1 MYFLAEAERLQS
13 FHHPHERE
21 VVMTAT
27 ISTLIELHDH
37 TIKNHQHDELLNAK
51 RGDTWQ
57 SVSTDEFAQG
67 VRSTALGLYNLG
79 IKRGDT
85 IAYVGQSS
93 PEWSIIDMAI
103 LNCGA
108 IGVPIYTTQSVNQ
121 VEFILKNSEA
131 KAIFIGSEE
140 LYTRLKYAIDAADVK
155 IVIGFYEAVG
165 DSPHN
170 LTSVQKEGEKVNT
183 DNPDLYQQLR
193 GDAKPDEIA
202 TIIYTSGTTGDP
214 KGVMLTHSNLV
225 SNVTGCLSMFEFYG
239 KDDVALTYLPP
250 SHIFERMILYLY
262 QYCGIQIWY
271 AESIEKLAD
280 NLKEVKPMIMTTVP
294 RMLEKVFERVNAMVE
309 TLPGPRKAI
318 FKWAIKVAKQ
328 FDTEGN
334 NSFFYNMKYKVANAL
349 VYKKLRAGFGGRI
362 RILVAGGAAL
372 NPELGRIFTAAGMP
386 VLQGYGLTETS
397 PVISVNRLEKNRMGS
412 IGEIIPRVEVKI
424 AEDGEIL
431 VKGPNVMKGYYKNE
445 EATKEVF
452 YDKWF
457 KTGDIGYI
465 DKDGFLFIT
474 DRKKDF
480 IKTSGGK
487 YIAPQLIEQQLA
499 RSRYI
504 EQAVIVGDKRKFAS
518 ALIFPGWEAL
528 RAFAEGR
535 NIQYNNDE
543 ELINHPEVRK
553 IYDSVVEEVNKTL
566 AQWETIK
573 KYEVIPGILTVDDD
587 QLTPTLKVRR
597 RHIENRYNDL
607 IEEFY
612 KEEYEE
618 PVKG

>member
-1 MYFLAEAERLQS
+1 MAAD
-13 FHHPHERE
+13 
-21 VVMTAT
+21 

-37 TIKNHQHDELLNAK
+37 TIQQHKHDKLLNGK
-51 RGDTWQ
+51 RGDSWH
-57 SVSTDEFAQG
+57 SVSTDEFAKR
-67 VRSTALGLYNLG
+67 VRTVALGLHKLG
-79 IKRGDT
+79 IKANDK

-93 PEWSIIDMAI
+93 PEWTIIDMAI

-108 IGVPIYTTQSVNQ
+108 IGVPIYTTQAVNQ
-121 VEFILKNSEA
+121 VEYILKNSGA
-131 KAIFIGSEE
+131 KAICIGSEE
-140 LYTRLKYAIDAADVK
+140 LYTRLKDAIKAAGVK
-155 IVIGFYEAVG
+155 SVIGFFEPVG
-165 DSPHN
+165 DSPHD
-170 LTSVQKEGEKVNT
+170 LASLQKEGEELGEKK
-183 DNPDLYQQLR
+183 PDLYKKIR
-193 GDAKPDEIA
+193 GGVQPDDLA

-214 KGVMLTHSNLV
+214 KGVMLTHANLV
-225 SNVTGCLSMFEFYG
+225 SNVSACLKIFKFYG
-239 KDDVALTYLPP
+239 KEDVTLTYLPP
-250 SHIFERMILYLY
+250 SHIFERMILYVY
-262 QYCGIQIWY
+262 QYSGLQIWY

-280 NLKEVKPMIMTTVP
+280 NIKEVRPMVMTTVP
-294 RMLEKVFERVNAMVE
+294 RMLEKVFERINAMVE
-309 TLPGPRKAI
+309 TLPAPRKAI
-318 FKWAIKVAKQ
+318 FKGAIKVAKE

-334 NSFFYNMKYKVANAL
+334 NGFFYKKQHAIANAL

-362 RILVAGGAAL
+362 RMLVAGGAAL
-372 NPELGRIFTAAGMP
+372 NTELGRIFTAAGMP

-397 PVISVNRLEKNRMGS
+397 PVISVNRLERNRMGS
-412 IGEIIPRVEVKI
+412 VGEVIPGVEVKI

-452 YDKWF
+452 YDGWF

-504 EQAVIVGDKRKFAS
+504 EQAVVVGDKRKFAS
-518 ALIFPGWEAL
+518 ALLFPAWESI
-528 RAFAEGR
+528 RSFAEGR
-535 NIQYNNDE
+535 NISYKTDE
-543 ELINHPEVRK
+543 ELLEHPEIRK
-553 IYDSVVEEVNKTL
+553 LFDSAVEEVNKTL

-573 KYEVIPGILTVDDD
+573 KYEVIPGVLTIDDD

-597 RHIENRYNDL
+597 RHIEHRYGDL
-607 IEEFY
+607 IDSFY
-612 KEEYEE
+612 KEEEAKAVE
-618 PVKG
+618 K